1 MNKHTMT
8 PVLRP
13 VGVGN
18 RGLGARTKEI
28 LTNQPFLPLE
38 GPLSTTR

>member
-1 MNKHTMT
+1 MT

-13 VGVGN
+13 MGGSN
-18 RGLGARTKEI
+18 MGLGARTKEI
-28 LTNQPFLPLE
+28 LINQPFLPLE